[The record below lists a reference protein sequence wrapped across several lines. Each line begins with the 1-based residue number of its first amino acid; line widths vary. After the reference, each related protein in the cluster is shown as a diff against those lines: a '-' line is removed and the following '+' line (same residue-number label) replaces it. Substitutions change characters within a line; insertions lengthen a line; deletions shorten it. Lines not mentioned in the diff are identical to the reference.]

1 LGTSLPKIVT
11 INIIFNKYNTFYNI
25 GMDRPVY
32 KITIDE
38 AYSDGQDL
46 GVEMIAFTNKPAIK
60 VKGLAFNSHV
70 APMTFSDSVKMRIVA
85 PAMIPMNIYRQDEDG
100 EEYDVQFSSEVIEQI
115 HAKFMLNLQNKD
127 IFNLEHDQDE
137 KVPAYILEAWI
148 VDSPE
153 TDKAFTTYGI
163 EVPKGTLMLTSQVT
177 DREYYDALVESGQVG
192 YSIEGFLGMK
202 LSEQLKLNTMKL
214 PDGEH
219 MIEDKIYVVKDGEI
233 IEIKEMPTEM
243 EAEMAADPV
252 AEEEAEVAA
261 ENPEAE
267 AEDAEAD
274 APVQEEMAIDPAV
287 DTEAILAIVA
297 PMLEEHMNA
306 VIRMIADLK
315 NQLEESLAVETET
328 ETESVELTS
337 HEKFKEFVK
346 FSKTK

>member
-1 LGTSLPKIVT
+1 
-11 INIIFNKYNTFYNI
+11 
-25 GMDRPVY
+25 MDRPVY
-32 KITIDE
+32 KITIDD
-38 AYSDGQDL
+38 AYSDGEDL
-46 GVEMIAFTNKPAIK
+46 GMEMIAFTNKPAIK
-60 VKGLAFNSHV
+60 VKGMAFNSHV

-100 EEYDVQFSSEVIEQI
+100 EEYDVQFTAEVIEQI
-115 HAKFMLNLQNKD
+115 HAKFMLNLSNKN

-219 MIEDKIYVVKDGEI
+219 MIEDKIYVVKDGEV

-261 ENPEAE
+261 ENPVAE
-267 AEDAEAD
+267 EEDAAAD
-274 APVQEEMAIDPAV
+274 SEVEMAIDPAV

>member
-38 AYSDGQDL
+38 AYSDGEDL
-46 GVEMIAFTNKPAIK
+46 GMEMIAFTNKPAIK
-60 VKGLAFNSHV
+60 VKGMAFNSHV

-100 EEYDVQFSSEVIEQI
+100 EEYDVQFSAEVIEQI
-115 HAKFMLNLQNKD
+115 HAKFMLNLSNKN
-127 IFNLEHDQDE
+127 IFNLEHDQDK

-267 AEDAEAD
+267 EEDAAAD
-274 APVQEEMAIDPAV
+274 SEVAMAIDPAV

>member
-1 LGTSLPKIVT
+1 
-11 INIIFNKYNTFYNI
+11 
-25 GMDRPVY
+25 
-32 KITIDE
+32 
-38 AYSDGQDL
+38 
-46 GVEMIAFTNKPAIK
+46 
-60 VKGLAFNSHV
+60 
-70 APMTFSDSVKMRIVA
+70 MTFSDSVKMRIVA

-100 EEYDVQFSSEVIEQI
+100 EEYDVQFTAEVIEQI
-115 HAKFMLNLQNKD
+115 HAKFMKNLTNKD

>member
-1 LGTSLPKIVT
+1 
-11 INIIFNKYNTFYNI
+11 
-25 GMDRPVY
+25 MDRPVY

-38 AYSDGQDL
+38 AYSDGEDL
-46 GVEMIAFTNKPAIK
+46 GVEMIAFTAKPAIK
-60 VKGLAFNSHV
+60 VKGMAFNSHI
-70 APMTFSDSVKMRIVA
+70 AMTFSDDVKMRIVA
-85 PAMIPMNIYRQDEDG
+85 PAMIPMNIYRKDEDG
-100 EEYDVQFSSEVIEQI
+100 EEYDVQFSAEVIEAI
-115 HAKFMLNLQNKD
+115 HAKFMLNLSNKN
-127 IFNLEHDQDE
+127 IFNLEHDTEE

-148 VDSPE
+148 VDSPT

-177 DREYYDALVESGQVG
+177 DREYYDKLVESGQVG

-219 MIEDKIYVVKDGEI
+219 MIEDKIYVVKDGEV
-233 IEIKEMPTEM
+233 IEIKDVPAPADEK
-243 EAEMAADPV
+243 MAADPV
-252 AEEEAEVAA
+252 AEEEAAAAA
-261 ENPEAE
+261 ENPV
-267 AEDAEAD
+267 AEDEAAAAD
-274 APVQEEMAIDPAV
+274 APVKEEMAIDPAV

-328 ETESVELTS
+328 ETESVQLTA

>member
-1 LGTSLPKIVT
+1 
-11 INIIFNKYNTFYNI
+11 
-25 GMDRPVY
+25 MDRPVY

-38 AYSDGQDL
+38 AYSDGEDL
-46 GVEMIAFTNKPAIK
+46 GVEMIAFTAKPAIK
-60 VKGLAFNSHV
+60 VKGMAFNSHI
-70 APMTFSDSVKMRIVA
+70 AMTFSDDVKMRIVA
-85 PAMIPMNIYRQDEDG
+85 PAMIPMNIYRKDEDG
-100 EEYDVQFSSEVIEQI
+100 EEYDVQFSAEVIEAI
-115 HAKFMLNLQNKD
+115 HAKFMLNLSNKN
-127 IFNLEHDQDE
+127 IFNLEHDTEE

-148 VDSPE
+148 VDSPT

-163 EVPKGTLMLTSQVT
+163 EVPKGTLMLTSQIT
-177 DREYYDALVESGQVG
+177 DREYYDTLVESGQVG
-192 YSIEGFLGMK
+192 YSVEGFLGMK

-219 MIEDKIYVVKDGEI
+219 MIEDKIYVVKDGEV

-243 EAEMAADPV
+243 EAELAADPV
-252 AEEEAEVAA
+252 AEEEAAAAA

-328 ETESVELTS
+328 ETENVELSS

>member
-1 LGTSLPKIVT
+1 
-11 INIIFNKYNTFYNI
+11 
-25 GMDRPVY
+25 MDRPVY

-38 AYSDGQDL
+38 AYSDGEDL
-46 GVEMIAFTNKPAIK
+46 GVEMIAFTAKPAIK
-60 VKGLAFNSHV
+60 VKGMAFNSHI
-70 APMTFSDSVKMRIVA
+70 AMTFSDDVKMRIVA
-85 PAMIPMNIYRQDEDG
+85 PAMIPMNIYRKDEDG
-100 EEYDVQFSSEVIEQI
+100 EEYDVQFSAEVIEAI
-115 HAKFMLNLQNKD
+115 HAKFMLNLSNKN
-127 IFNLEHDQDE
+127 IFNLEHDTEE

-148 VDSPE
+148 VDSPT

-177 DREYYDALVESGQVG
+177 DREYYDKLVESGQVG

-219 MIEDKIYVVKDGEI
+219 MIEDKIYVVKDGEV
-233 IEIKEMPTEM
+233 IEIKDVPAPAEE
-243 EAEMAADPV
+243 EMAADPV

-274 APVQEEMAIDPAV
+274 APVKEEMAIDPAV

-328 ETESVELTS
+328 ETENVELSS